1 MHFHLLRVLTT
12 VCCCPYIDSRGL
24 ISVHPKDVI
33 LVDSAGGIQWRTVKI
48 SLCVWGGGGDVQK
61 QILTTLLVHKFQ
73 ITVVIL
79 FVRCLKFD
87 KRKTIKLLCFGLKTW
102 LLIIV
107 GEWNFF

>member
-1 MHFHLLRVLTT
+1 MADCQDFF
-12 VCCCPYIDSRGL
+12 VC
-24 ISVHPKDVI
+24 V
-33 LVDSAGGIQWRTVKI
+33 
-48 SLCVWGGGGDVQK
+48 GGGGDVQK

-107 GEWNFF
+107 GEWNFFFK